1 MSDSEYEEELIYKNR
16 GIHQPVSKYSN
27 DYGNNNNGNDYG
39 NNNNGN
45 DYSNELEEDFNDF
58 KNDVI
63 TSTIIPK
70 PNIETHLVDYYVYIN
85 SKDRNIDM
93 EDTAFNFNIS
103 FNNLASGIKIITAL
117 TNVVKIELLELI
129 MPDFYTNID
138 DMLFL
143 YSNTVITS
151 KSDADSKNIRTQ
163 RLRDL
168 QYLQINLEN
177 MSNDNVVGTNN
188 SINKSSFIMK
198 LDDKFISSNQNSG
211 YYTPSGITNIEVGNI
226 NNSILAGTDKH
237 ILRYRP
243 SDNCSINYR
252 ENEMPKLANITFS
265 VRDTLGNIFNYFND
279 TLSLSTIT
287 YNSTNKLFRLDTTEL
302 FSSDEY
308 SLGDKILINSATITD
323 TSIRKDDLVSFLT
336 RPEGHIIA
344 SHHGNAIND
353 PISATINLF
362 KGFYIAMSFNIDKTS
377 TITNVDVLFPKNTFG
392 LTNNTGIDITNSKLI
407 NLNNQCTVAFKF
419 TCIKNKIA

>member
-16 GIHQPVSKYSN
+16 GIHQPLNNYGNNYNNNYSN
-27 DYGNNNNGNDYG
+27 DND
-39 NNNNGN
+39 
-45 DYSNELEEDFNDF
+45 LEEDFNAF
-58 KNDVI
+58 KDDLI

-93 EDTAFNFNIS
+93 EDTAFNFNVS

-129 MPDFYTNID
+129 MPDFYTNIAD
-138 DMLFL
+138 TLFL
-143 YSNTVITS
+143 YSNGVITS
-151 KSDADSKNIRTQ
+151 KPNDNDNSKNIRTQ

-168 QYLQINLEN
+168 QYIQIHLEN

-188 SINKSSFIMK
+188 NINKSSFIMK
-198 LDDKFISSNQNSG
+198 LDEQFTSSNQNSG
-211 YYTPSGITNIEVGNI
+211 YYTSSGTNNIEIGNI
-226 NNSILAGTDKH
+226 NNSIVAGTDKN
-237 ILRYRP
+237 ILRYKP
-243 SDNCSINYR
+243 SDNCSIQYR
-252 ENEMPKLANITFS
+252 ENEMPKLANIIFS
-265 VRDTLGNIFNYFND
+265 VRDTLGHIFSYFND
-279 TLSLSTIT
+279 SLSLSKIT
-287 YNSTNKLFRLDTTEL
+287 YNETDKLFRLDTTEL

-323 TSIRKDDLVSFLT
+323 TSIRNEDLVSFLT

-344 SHHGNAIND
+344 SHYGSARNAPINAS
-353 PISATINLF
+353 IKLF
-362 KGFYIAMSFNIDKTS
+362 KGLYIAMSYNIDKTS
-377 TITNVDVLFPKNTFG
+377 TITDIDVLFPKNTFG
-392 LTNNTGIDITNSKLI
+392 LTNNNGIDITNSKLI
-407 NLNNQCTVAFKF
+407 NLNNQCTATFKF

>member
-16 GIHQPVSKYSN
+16 GIHQHVNNYSSNYN
-27 DYGNNNNGNDYG
+27 D
-39 NNNNGN
+39 
-45 DYSNELEEDFNDF
+45 NELEEDFNAF
-58 KNDVI
+58 KDDLN

-93 EDTAFNFNIS
+93 EDTAFNFNVS

-129 MPDFYTNID
+129 MPDFYTNIED
-138 DMLFL
+138 TLFL
-143 YSNTVITS
+143 YSNGVITS
-151 KSDADSKNIRTQ
+151 KPNDNSKNIRTQ
-163 RLRDL
+163 RLSDL
-168 QYLQINLEN
+168 PYIQIQLEN
-177 MSNDNVVGTNN
+177 MNNDNVVGTNN

-198 LDDKFISSNQNSG
+198 LDEKIISTNQNSG
-211 YYTPSGITNIEVGNI
+211 YYTSSGTDNIEIGNI
-226 NNSILAGTDKH
+226 NNSIVAGTEKH
-237 ILRYRP
+237 ILRYKP
-243 SDNCSINYR
+243 SDNCSIQYR

-265 VRDTLGNIFNYFND
+265 VRDTLGHIFSYFND
-279 TLSLSTIT
+279 SLSLSTIT
-287 YNSTNKLFRLDTTEL
+287 YNETDKLFRLDTTEL

-323 TSIRKDDLVSFLT
+323 TSIRNEDLVSFLT

-344 SHHGNAIND
+344 SHYGNARND
-353 PISATINLF
+353 PINASIKLF
-362 KGFYIAMSFNIDKTS
+362 KGLYIAMSYNIDKTS
-377 TITNVDVLFPKNTFG
+377 TITSLSVDVLFPKNTFG
-392 LTNNTGIDITNSKLI
+392 LTTEVEITNSKLI
-407 NLNNQCTVAFKF
+407 NLNNQCTATFKF